1 MRCETWVEFVHAWV
15 LTAVS
20 HTNNGSFL
28 TNYLFSL
35 ELQVFNI
42 LEAIT
47 SLIWIDKSF
56 YILLW
61 EYRQK
66 ERRNTKCVS
75 LIFMEAR
82 KESVVMRVLPHI
94 QLPPL
99 TLIKLVER
107 E

>member
-15 LTAVS
+15 LTAAS

-47 SLIWIDKSF
+47 SCQVYLNW
-56 YILLW
+56 
-61 EYRQK
+61 
-66 ERRNTKCVS
+66 
-75 LIFMEAR
+75 
-82 KESVVMRVLPHI
+82 
-94 QLPPL
+94 
-99 TLIKLVER
+99 
-107 E
+107 